1 MKLIVPTE
9 FVALLMVPVYLING
23 RKQVKVSALLDEGGS
38 RTYLNTDV
46 AAELGLEG
54 RPQELTVKV
63 LNDKQEKLNPSVIE
77 FTIHNLDSMDQAELL
92 YSLEDVIGKPGEP
105 IARLTPLGWTW
116 LGRLELQTNTV
127 QTNFTFLVNQD
138 LHELNNLVHWFS
150 DIKEPKEIQ
159 IVKPEEKLAKS
170 TVAETLTFED
180 GHCSVSFPWKREDHK
195 LPDNFEMAL
204 HHLQNTEKL
213 LQKSPDLAK
222 AHTDELHTYCDKGYI
237 HKLSPEEK

>member
-1 MKLIVPTE
+1 MMTMIMKLIVPTE

-105 IARLTPLGWTW
+105 IARLTPLGWT
-116 LGRLELQTNTV
+116 
-127 QTNFTFLVNQD
+127 
-138 LHELNNLVHWFS
+138 
-150 DIKEPKEIQ
+150 
-159 IVKPEEKLAKS
+159 
-170 TVAETLTFED
+170 
-180 GHCSVSFPWKREDHK
+180 
-195 LPDNFEMAL
+195 
-204 HHLQNTEKL
+204 
-213 LQKSPDLAK
+213 
-222 AHTDELHTYCDKGYI
+222 
-237 HKLSPEEK
+237 